1 MNKKES
7 RTKSS
12 RISPERR
19 GRKPAPNCGVWTA
32 DEMEIRENWDFA
44 AVPTEEAIEALAH
57 ELKREVSRMHQ
68 ATLPSRSISQVS
80 TQIQDLDLRP
90 SLAPYMTMAS
100 DTRTDASELV
110 RPVIQPEKLKPSA
123 AFLLPRE
130 PLPVVGKGSAHS
142 EHDFSY
148 PLNTFTSPTMG
159 TGVVVMVDVTEVR
172 KAILMGQGERIM
184 RSLMRACGLPEEMTR
199 LPSRIPHFPWLQSL
213 PEDDLRLGPELLL
226 KTLGYARLLSADVEE
241 ERAWTSA
248 GFPEKW
254 GRKKDPT
261 SFIRLEHR
269 RLKALRLHLEG
280 MRGWMRDPARAVPRK
295 H

>member
-1 MNKKES
+1 
-7 RTKSS
+7 
-12 RISPERR
+12 
-19 GRKPAPNCGVWTA
+19 
-32 DEMEIRENWDFA
+32 MEIRENWDFA

-68 ATLPSRSISQVS
+68 ATL
-80 TQIQDLDLRP
+80 P

-159 TGVVVMVDVTEVR
+159 TGVEVSG
-172 KAILMGQGERIM
+172 L
-184 RSLMRACGLPEEMTR
+184 CGR
-199 LPSRIPHFPWLQSL
+199 
-213 PEDDLRLGPELLL
+213 
-226 KTLGYARLLSADVEE
+226 
-241 ERAWTSA
+241 
-248 GFPEKW
+248 
-254 GRKKDPT
+254 
-261 SFIRLEHR
+261 
-269 RLKALRLHLEG
+269 
-280 MRGWMRDPARAVPRK
+280 
-295 H
+295 